1 MPLAANLNAV
11 VQISYTGSRQLEQ
24 QASGIDTSFPIFLRD
39 GAGATANA
47 ASVMWSDRR
56 TLASGASESLDLNGT
71 ALIDGL
77 GAAVALARIKGIIIR
92 AAVGNTTDL
101 TIGNVANGISTIFGA
116 ATQTLVLQPGELLIK
131 MTPSAAGYL
140 VTAGTAD
147 LLRIVNAAGASAT
160 YDIIIIGSGT

>member
-1 MPLAANLNAV
+1 MPISASLIAA
-11 VQISYTGSRQLEQ
+11 VQIAYTGTRQLER
-24 QASGIDTSFPIFLRD
+24 QASGIDTTYPILLGD

-71 ALIDGL
+71 ALVDGL

-116 ATQTLVLQPGELLIK
+116 ATQSMTLQPGELLIK

-160 YDIIIIGSGT
+160 YDIIVIGSGT